1 MAEALSLEKTS
12 TRYRICMIQEF
23 AIQNLL
29 ATRNTANV
37 LYEKLESWIDY
48 AYKIENDALEEMVC
62 IFFSQKLIFTF
73 YSIGIY
79 FPTVHRKGAK
89 NPDRDPSNELRHH
102 CLWIGLELL
111 HPANRDQARD
121 RKLRAQQDDDN

>member
-48 AYKIENDALEEMVC
+48 AYKIENDALEEMAF
-62 IFFSQKLIFTF
+62 IFQQYIEKEQKIQTE
-73 YSIGIY
+73 IR
-79 FPTVHRKGAK
+79 PTNYDIIV
-89 NPDRDPSNELRHH
+89 SESV
-102 CLWIGLELL
+102 
-111 HPANRDQARD
+111 
-121 RKLRAQQDDDN
+121 